1 MKKRIFVLLL
11 ILLAIALILNYL
23 MLDNEITKY
32 SVEGKKCETKSTI
45 TFDSTSTEKDM
56 EISNEQQAV
65 IDVANA
71 FYYRGA
77 SLQYDKNPITY
88 QNANTTVKYRGDF
101 TISPEDCTPQSIY
114 YSTCAD
120 YTWNIFY
127 EAFENGRGEKY
138 ELTGNGKKASG
149 TSIQIQLA
157 NKNSDYYNENVAV
170 DYIYGKRGE
179 IKAKFN
185 EYKDRIKNEL
195 KPGDI
200 IVYRRENLDK
210 TRNGHSM
217 IYLGNDLVLDSASEK
232 SLNTYNFAEKADY
245 YEDNGTIRI
254 NSLEEDFLITK
265 SGRLFAE
272 NVIQIG
278 ILRPI
283 NEISSNPTSDSD
295 YRISKKTLNRM
306 KYNKLVSMK
315 TSSINKYD
323 SVNPGDKITYTIT
336 LENKSDIED
345 YKNIVVTDN
354 VPENTE
360 LIELTGNGANANGNL
375 SWNVD
380 IPHGRTVTISYT
392 VRVLKNKTTLGTT
405 IVNDSTI
412 VAGIPLNSIETTVNT
427 TLTTEEKE
435 KLSNLVLSKIG
446 SKFKTTED
454 FINSIYTNV
463 KFPSAQELL
472 SIIFSS
478 EQVTMMVTN
487 ETNSAAIRQTGDTG
501 KKEVFKLKDLKD
513 VKDDEKVFRNMYI
526 KGLFGGLYT
535 IGDNEPTN
543 NDGRNKVY
551 SANTLSVGDIVVL
564 YDDDFETDTY
574 VAGEKNMYLYLGDNT
589 FATVLNEELILING
603 DDGVRLIDSLLGQNC
618 FIILRPS
625 YALEKPSMPGDI
637 NENDQID
644 TNDILQILRHIA
656 AEKTGI
662 HEEWLLEDK
671 KLELADINQN
681 GKVDTNDVLKLK
693 RYIAASK
700 SESIKEKHPDWLE
713 L

>member
-1 MKKRIFVLLL
+1 MKKKNFALLTISL
-11 ILLAIALILNYL
+11 IIVAMLNYLILN
-23 MLDNEITKY
+23 ETTAKY
-32 SVEGKKCETKSTI
+32 SIKGKEYEHKNSA
-45 TFDSTSTEKDM
+45 TFTSTESGKDANL
-56 EISNEQQAV
+56 SNEQQAV

-77 SLQYDKNPITY
+77 SLQYDMNTITY
-88 QNANTTVKYRGDF
+88 QNASTTVKYRGDF

-149 TSIQIQLA
+149 TAIQIQLV
-157 NKNSDYYNENVAV
+157 NKDSDYYNENVAV
-170 DYIYGKRGE
+170 DYISGKRGE
-179 IKAKFN
+179 IKEKFD

-200 IVYRRENLDK
+200 IVYRTENK
-210 TRNGHSM
+210 AGHSM
-217 IYLGNDLVLDSASEK
+217 IYLGNDDVLESTSEE
-232 SLNTYNFAEKADY
+232 SVNTYNFAEKSDY
-245 YEDNGTIRI
+245 YEDNGTIRKI
-254 NSLEEDFLITK
+254 SLQNYVLTTNKGGIFRDSI
-265 SGRLFAE
+265 
-272 NVIQIG
+272 IQIG
-278 ILRPI
+278 ILRPL

-306 KYNKLVSMK
+306 KHNKLVSMK

-323 SVNPGDKITYTIT
+323 SVNIGDKITYTIT

-345 YKNIVVTDN
+345 YQNIVVTDN

-360 LIELTGNGANANGNL
+360 FIELTGNGTNTNGNL
-375 SWNVD
+375 RWNVD
-380 IPHGRTVTISYT
+380 IPHGKTVTISYT
-392 VRVLKNKTTLGTT
+392 VRVLKNKTILGTT

-435 KLSNLVLSKIG
+435 KISNLISSKIG

-454 FINSIYTNV
+454 LINSIYTDF
-463 KFPSAQELL
+463 KFPSTQELL

-501 KKEVFKLKDLKD
+501 EKEVFKLKDLKD
-513 VKDDEKVFRNMYI
+513 VKDDEKIFRNMYI

-535 IGDNEPTN
+535 IGNNEPTN

-551 SANTLSVGDIVVL
+551 SANTFSVGDIVVL

-589 FATVLNEELILING
+589 FATVLDEELILINEDNG
-603 DDGVRLIDSLLGQNC
+603 AKLIDSLLGQNC
-618 FIILRPS
+618 FVILRPS
-625 YALEKPSMPGDI
+625 YSFDVNDIQETEKPEGETEPTDK
-637 NENDQID
+637 NE
-644 TNDILQILRHIA
+644 TNISNSNEDKSIA
-656 AEKTGI
+656 
-662 HEEWLLEDK
+662 DK
-671 KLELADINQN
+671 KLPKAGFIKNAEIAILVITIAGIFFYV
-681 GKVDTNDVLKLK
+681 KYK
-693 RYIAASK
+693 R
-700 SESIKEKHPDWLE
+700 SI
-713 L
+713 